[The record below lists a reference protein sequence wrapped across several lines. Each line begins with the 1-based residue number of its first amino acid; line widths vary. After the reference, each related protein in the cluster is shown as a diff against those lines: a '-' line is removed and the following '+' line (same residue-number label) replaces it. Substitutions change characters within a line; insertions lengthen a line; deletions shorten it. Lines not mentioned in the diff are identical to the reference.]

1 MKQLDALDV
10 LLMLLLLTIF
20 LPISFRATTLTKQLY
35 VQQAEDDL
43 RDKNVRDRSIT
54 TDSVEISG
62 GEFTAWEVLLT
73 SQIQNYYMPQ
83 PKTMSVGETSDVELG
98 NQWVLEPVLIDS
110 TVEAERDRYLQ
121 IFSSMINRIDFE
133 QDVEVI
139 QEDGTVRT
147 EPAVSRYTLEYH
159 GGKTPLA
166 DTDDFY
172 YFGRVRDDIAP

>member
-73 SQIQNYYMPQ
+73 SQIQN
-83 PKTMSVGETSDVELG
+83 
-98 NQWVLEPVLIDS
+98 
-110 TVEAERDRYLQ
+110 
-121 IFSSMINRIDFE
+121 
-133 QDVEVI
+133 
-139 QEDGTVRT
+139 
-147 EPAVSRYTLEYH
+147 
-159 GGKTPLA
+159 
-166 DTDDFY
+166 
-172 YFGRVRDDIAP
+172 